1 MLFKLYFISV
11 SRSYLVFNNK
21 AHDPGKKKINKMI
34 MLDSLSN
41 GIN

>member
-21 AHDPGKKKINKMI
+21 AHDPGKKINQQN
-34 MLDSLSN
+34 DYA
-41 GIN
+41 